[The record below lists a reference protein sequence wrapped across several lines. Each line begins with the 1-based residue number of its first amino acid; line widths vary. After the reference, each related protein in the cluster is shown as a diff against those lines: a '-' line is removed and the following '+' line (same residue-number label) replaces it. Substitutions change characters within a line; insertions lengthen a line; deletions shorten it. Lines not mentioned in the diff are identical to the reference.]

1 MKKHFL
7 NLQGINLRYYTLG
20 SGKPL
25 LFLHGGRVRAL
36 TFKKNLELLSK
47 HFLVIAPDLPGH
59 GDSSTPHELWTFAD
73 YAKFFD
79 LFLEQ
84 LKLNDVIVIGYSRG
98 GGIALYLTEISDKVS
113 QAIFIDAAGVMK
125 NTHKV
130 LFSDIRRLFFY
141 IIHPHYYS
149 LLISLLK
156 EYIFYHMKHLLD
168 MNGVAKNRNAARSL
182 EYNPKNKKIIPTYI
196 LWGKDDW
203 VLPLEHG
210 YKLHKKIAHSKF
222 EIVEGNHDWIL
233 YNPQLF
239 IKKILS
245 LLVIPQK

>member
-1 MKKHFL
+1 MQFKRHFI
-7 NLQGINLRYYTLG
+7 NLQGIKLRYYTLG

-59 GDSSTPHELWTFAD
+59 GESSTPDELWTFAD

-84 LKLNDVIVIGYSRG
+84 LKLHHVIVIGYSRG
-98 GGIALYLTEISDKVS
+98 GGIALYLTEISDNIS
-113 QAIFIDAAGVMK
+113 QAIFIDAAGVMRDA
-125 NTHKV
+125 HKV
-130 LFSDIRRLFFY
+130 LFSDLRRLFFY
-141 IIHPHYYS
+141 LIHPQYYI

-156 EYIFYHMKHLLD
+156 EYIFYHLKHLLD
-168 MNGVAKNRNAARSL
+168 IKDVAKNRNAVRSL
-182 EYNPKNKKIIPTYI
+182 EYNPKNKKRVSTYI

-203 VLPLEHG
+203 VLPVKHG
-210 YKLHKKIAHSKF
+210 IKLHEKLPNSKL

-233 YNPQLF
+233 YKQQLF

-245 LLVIPQK
+245 FLKP